1 MSDYQIS
8 SSNYNNLSSKEIEG
22 GYVLFNEIALK
33 HWKKLFTTWIEC
45 ISNFCNQTNGMSPYL
60 DNEMGNV
67 GLLMSAAWL
76 TKGIAVCEKLVNH
89 DDRDTKV
96 RLDLW
101 MKLADD
107 DIEEFIEAK
116 HTYHIEKLKKDK
128 MTPDKYD
135 YTYLKE
141 KVIERA
147 GKTIITNNQRAL
159 AIIFLTQNINKYKAG
174 TNIDVDDKIKLLL
187 NEPTIRYEFDAVAWC
202 FPKIMKNKDFP
213 GVILSVKCVSSCLS

>member
-8 SSNYNNLSSKEIEG
+8 ASNYNNLSSKEIEG

-45 ISNFCNQTNGMSPYL
+45 ISNFCNQTNGMPPYL

-76 TKGIAVCEKLVNH
+76 TKGITVCEKLVKL

-116 HTYHIEKLKKDK
+116 HTYHIEKFKKDK
-128 MTPDKYD
+128 ITRDKYD
-135 YTYLKE
+135 YTELTKE
-141 KVIERA
+141 VIKRA
-147 GKTIITNNQRAL
+147 GKIIITNNQRAL
-159 AIIFLTQNINKYKAG
+159 AIIFLTQNISKYKAENKLD
-174 TNIDVDDKIKLLL
+174 TDEKIKLLL
-187 NEPTIRYEFDAVAWC
+187 NESTIRNNFDAVAWC
-202 FPKIMKNKDFP
+202 FPKIMRYKDFP
-213 GVILSVKCVSSCLS
+213 GVILSVKCVKSCSK